1 MNKNYL
7 SNIFLTTDFGH
18 NIGYISSYL
27 SCIEVA
33 LLRLTRAGEYAV
45 RSVLYLASQ
54 GQGVVCNR
62 KRIANAMDIPTQFL
76 AKIAQQ
82 LAHAGLIEIVQGSK
96 GGLRLLKTPE
106 KVSLLDVVEA
116 VIGEIFLND
125 CLLKPESCNRRN
137 ACAAHMVW
145 QKARRQLRAT
155 LRDASFAKLLQE
167 SSCFNPLEI
176 QEDG

>member
-1 MNKNYL
+1 MKKNYL
-7 SNIFLTTDFGH
+7 SNIFLTTEVGH
-18 NIGYISSYL
+18 NIGYKLSYL
-27 SCIEVA
+27 SYIKRA

-54 GQGVVCNR
+54 GHGVVCNR
-62 KRIANAMDIPTQFL
+62 QQIANTMDIPSQFL

-96 GGLRLLKTPE
+96 GGLRLVIAPE
-106 KVSLLDVVEA
+106 EVSLLDVVEA

-137 ACAAHMVW
+137 ACAAHLVW
-145 QKARRQLRAT
+145 EKARQQLRAT
-155 LRDASFAKLLQE
+155 LRDATFAKLLQE
-167 SSCFNPLEI
+167 NSCYNPLEI
-176 QEDG
+176 QENG